1 MKFKQYLTEEQL
13 LEITIAHAATFAA
26 ELHQGQHRKGSG
38 APYIVHPRGV
48 FKILRTLGIK
58 SKEILAA
65 AYLHDT
71 VEDTSATYNKIKKEF
86 GKGVAD
92 LVRELSSD
100 KKLIGKIGKD
110 EYLTNK
116 MIKMS
121 NSALILKLADRLQ
134 NLSDIMTS
142 SKGFAEKMWNQTRYI
157 ITALRNERNLNKYQ
171 KKLIRMI
178 NKQLQI
184 YRAYEI

>member
-1 MKFKQYLTEEQL
+1 MRFKQYLTEQQL
-13 LEITIAHAATFAA
+13 LEITIAHAASFAA

-38 APYIVHPRGV
+38 APYITHPRGV
-48 FKILRTLGIK
+48 YIILKKLGVK
-58 SKEILAA
+58 SKELLAA

-71 VEDTSATYNKIKKEF
+71 VEDTPTTYNKIKKEF

-92 LVRELSSD
+92 LVKEVSSN
-100 KKLIGKIGKD
+100 KKLIDIIGKD

-121 NSALILKLADRLQ
+121 NSGLILKLADRLH

-142 SKGFAEKMWNQTRYI
+142 SKGFAEKIWNQTRYI
-157 ITALRNERNLNKYQ
+157 ISALRTDRNLNGIQ
-171 KKLIRMI
+171 KKLIRKI
-178 NKQLQI
+178 IKQLQN
-184 YRAYEI
+184 YKQYEI